1 MANKSRPKQARAPYR
16 KYVAG
21 EGFSKVMLSRKSY
34 KDQKKANNSY
44 GTSKDLDDDGEEENE
59 IKYHIIKDASG
70 KTYYMYDTSNSND
83 HLEKTPEIP
92 ADIICKEEYGDKGDT
107 LIIRQKPIMKM
118 KLPWEI
124 QNLILKYTE
133 EIDIDY
139 LVVCKVWYVMCLPL
153 LYAKPELNSKNF
165 NKFITSIIVDRKKVF
180 GQYIK
185 ELDLSTI
192 LQSGR
197 NSYVSKLLRRCSS
210 SLERFTAPQ
219 TSFGYAPLISLK
231 SCHQLRYL
239 DLGLVSETVK
249 LKDLFAAIKN
259 FKYLTHL
266 AFPRSSVD
274 CEGFREFVWPQNL
287 LYLKLSGGITNEF
300 VIDTMW
306 PHTIKILEYSF
317 CPKINENAIYTMLS
331 QIGDNLTHLYFH
343 YPMPALRDNSLDFI
357 FRYCTHLVTVQ
368 LMVDYTS
375 KWAFSDEMLI
385 PIFDFK
391 RPLRTIF
398 LESSGTLGMASK
410 IHPDDFTIAL
420 LEHRLPSL
428 KYIRLSPRLGWDIKS
443 EDVSDLVN
451 ALEEQD
457 GSLYVGNP

>member
-1 MANKSRPKQARAPYR
+1 MANKSRPKQTKAPYR

-21 EGFSKVMLSRKSY
+21 EGFSKVMLSKKTHKDRKRE
-34 KDQKKANNSY
+34 
-44 GTSKDLDDDGEEENE
+44 DLLNDTFSDNDDDNNDEEM
-59 IKYHIIKDASG
+59 KYHIIKDASG
-70 KTYYMYDTSNSND
+70 KTYYMYDTGQETD
-83 HLEKTPEIP
+83 HLEKTPEI
-92 ADIICKEEYGDKGDT
+92 DT
-107 LIIRQKPIMKM
+107 NIEKSNDFDMMIRHGSIKM

-124 QNLILKYTE
+124 QSLIIKYLDKIE
-133 EIDIDY
+133 VDHLI
-139 LVVCKVWYVMCLPL
+139 VCKAWLMMCLPI

-165 NKFITSIIVDRKKVF
+165 NKFITEVIVDRKKIF
-180 GQYIK
+180 GHYIK

-197 NSYVSKLLRRCSS
+197 NSYVSKLLRRCSNN
-210 SLERFTAPQ
+210 LEKFTAPQ

-249 LKDLFAAIKN
+249 LKELFAAIKN

-300 VIDTMW
+300 VIDTNW
-306 PHTIKILEYSF
+306 PSTIKILEYSF

-385 PIFDFK
+385 PIFDFR
-391 RPLRTIF
+391 RPLKTIF
-398 LESSGTLGMASK
+398 LESSGSLGMATK

-420 LEHRLPSL
+420 LEHRLPCL
-428 KYIRLSPRLGWDIKS
+428 KNIRLSPRLSWDMDS

-457 GSLYVGNP
+457 GGLYVGRL

>member
-1 MANKSRPKQARAPYR
+1 MANKSRPKQVKAPYR

-21 EGFSKVMLSRKSY
+21 EGFSKVMLSKKTY
-34 KDQKKANNSY
+34 KDRKK
-44 GTSKDLDDDGEEENE
+44 GDLLNAELSDNDEEEM
-59 IKYHIIKDASG
+59 KYHIIKDASG
-70 KTYYMYDTSNSND
+70 KTYYMYDTSNDID
-83 HLEKTPEIP
+83 HLEKTPETHTI
-92 ADIICKEEYGDKGDT
+92 DT
-107 LIIRQKPIMKM
+107 NVSKSNDDDNNIDHFGIMIRQVPTRM

-124 QNLILKYTE
+124 QNLVIKYVDK
-133 EIDIDY
+133 IDVDHLI
-139 LVVCKVWYVMCLPL
+139 VCKAWLTMCLPL
-153 LYAKPELNSKNF
+153 LYEKPELNSKNF
-165 NKFITSIIVDRKKVF
+165 NKFITEVIIDRKKLF
-180 GQYIK
+180 GHYIK

-197 NSYVSKLLRRCSS
+197 NSYVSKLLRRCSNN
-210 SLERFTAPQ
+210 LERFTAPQ

-249 LKDLFAAIKN
+249 LKELFAAIKN

-300 VIDTMW
+300 VIDTNW
-306 PHTIKILEYSF
+306 PSTIKILEYSF

-357 FRYCTHLVTVQ
+357 FRYCTHLITVQ

-391 RPLRTIF
+391 RPLKTIF
-398 LESSGTLGMASK
+398 LESSGSLGMATK

-420 LEHRLPSL
+420 LEHRLPCL
-428 KYIRLSPRLGWDIKS
+428 KNIRLSPRLGWDIDS

-457 GSLYVGNP
+457 GGLYVGSP

>member
-1 MANKSRPKQARAPYR
+1 MANKSRPKQTKAPYR

-21 EGFSKVMLSRKSY
+21 EGFSKVMLSKKTHKDRKRE
-34 KDQKKANNSY
+34 
-44 GTSKDLDDDGEEENE
+44 DLLNDTFSDNDDDNNDEEM
-59 IKYHIIKDASG
+59 KYHIIKDASG
-70 KTYYMYDTSNSND
+70 KTYYMYDTGQETD
-83 HLEKTPEIP
+83 HLEKTPEI
-92 ADIICKEEYGDKGDT
+92 DT
-107 LIIRQKPIMKM
+107 NIEKSNDFDMMIRHGSIKM

-124 QNLILKYTE
+124 QSLIIKYLDKIE
-133 EIDIDY
+133 VDHLI
-139 LVVCKVWYVMCLPL
+139 VCKAWLMMCLPI

-165 NKFITSIIVDRKKVF
+165 NKFITEVIVDRKKIF
-180 GQYIK
+180 GHYIK

-197 NSYVSKLLRRCSS
+197 NSYVSKLLRRCSNN
-210 SLERFTAPQ
+210 LEKFTAPQ

-249 LKDLFAAIKN
+249 LKELFAAIKN

-300 VIDTMW
+300 VIDTNW
-306 PHTIKILEYSF
+306 PSTIKILEYSF

-357 FRYCTHLVTVQ
+357 FRYCTHLITVQ

-385 PIFDFK
+385 PIFDFR
-391 RPLRTIF
+391 RPLKTIF
-398 LESSGTLGMASK
+398 LESSGSLGMATK

-420 LEHRLPSL
+420 LEHRLPCL
-428 KYIRLSPRLGWDIKS
+428 KNIRLSPRLSWDMDS

-457 GSLYVGNP
+457 GGLYVGRL

>member
-1 MANKSRPKQARAPYR
+1 MANKSRPKQTKAPYR

-21 EGFSKVMLSRKSY
+21 EGFSKVMLSKKTHKDRKRE
-34 KDQKKANNSY
+34 
-44 GTSKDLDDDGEEENE
+44 DLLNDTFSDNDDDNDNEEEM
-59 IKYHIIKDASG
+59 KYHIIKDASG
-70 KTYYMYDTSNSND
+70 KTYYMYDTSQETD
-83 HLEKTPEIP
+83 HLEKTPEIDTNIEKSNDF
-92 ADIICKEEYGDKGDT
+92 DIM
-107 LIIRQKPIMKM
+107 IRHGPTKM

-124 QNLILKYTE
+124 QSLIIKYLDKIE
-133 EIDIDY
+133 VDHLI
-139 LVVCKVWYVMCLPL
+139 VCKVWLMMCLPI

-165 NKFITSIIVDRKKVF
+165 NKFITEVIVDRKKIF

-197 NSYVSKLLRRCSS
+197 NSYVSKLLRRCSNN
-210 SLERFTAPQ
+210 LEKFTAPQ

-249 LKDLFAAIKN
+249 LKELFAAIKN
-259 FKYLTHL
+259 FKHLTHL

-274 CEGFREFVWPQNL
+274 CEGFREFVWPQSL

-300 VIDTMW
+300 VIDTNW
-306 PHTIKILEYSF
+306 PSTIKILEYSF
-317 CPKINENAIYTMLS
+317 CSKINENAIYTMLS

-357 FRYCTHLVTVQ
+357 FRYCTHLITVQ

-385 PIFDFK
+385 PIFDFR
-391 RPLRTIF
+391 RPLKTIF
-398 LESSGTLGMASK
+398 LESSGSLGMATK

-420 LEHRLPSL
+420 LEHRLPCL
-428 KYIRLSPRLGWDIKS
+428 KNIRLSPRLGWDMDS

-451 ALEEQD
+451 ALDEQD
-457 GSLYVGNP
+457 GSLYVGRL

>member
-1 MANKSRPKQARAPYR
+1 MANKSRPKQTKAPYR

-21 EGFSKVMLSRKSY
+21 EGFSKVMLSKKTHKDRKREDLLNDTFS
-34 KDQKKANNSY
+34 NN
-44 GTSKDLDDDGEEENE
+44 DDDNNDEEM
-59 IKYHIIKDASG
+59 KYHIIKDASG
-70 KTYYMYDTSNSND
+70 KTYYMYDTGQETD
-83 HLEKTPEIP
+83 HLEKTPEI
-92 ADIICKEEYGDKGDT
+92 DT
-107 LIIRQKPIMKM
+107 NIEKSNDFDMMIRHGSIKM

-124 QNLILKYTE
+124 QSLIIKYLDKIE
-133 EIDIDY
+133 VDHLI
-139 LVVCKVWYVMCLPL
+139 VCKAWLMMCLPI

-165 NKFITSIIVDRKKVF
+165 NKFITEVIVDRKKIF
-180 GQYIK
+180 GHYIK

-197 NSYVSKLLRRCSS
+197 NSYVSKLLRRCSNN
-210 SLERFTAPQ
+210 LEKFTAPQ

-249 LKDLFAAIKN
+249 LKELFAAIKN

-300 VIDTMW
+300 VIDTNW
-306 PHTIKILEYSF
+306 PSTIKILEYSF

-357 FRYCTHLVTVQ
+357 FRYCTHLITVQ

-385 PIFDFK
+385 PIFDFR
-391 RPLRTIF
+391 RPLKTIF
-398 LESSGTLGMASK
+398 LESSGSLGMATK

-420 LEHRLPSL
+420 LEHRLPCL
-428 KYIRLSPRLGWDIKS
+428 KNIRLSPRLSWDMDS

-457 GSLYVGNP
+457 GGLYVGRL

>member
-1 MANKSRPKQARAPYR
+1 MANKSRPKQTKAPYR

-21 EGFSKVMLSRKSY
+21 EGFSKVMLSKKTHKDRKREDLLNDTFS
-34 KDQKKANNSY
+34 NN
-44 GTSKDLDDDGEEENE
+44 DDDNNDEEM
-59 IKYHIIKDASG
+59 KYHIIKDASG
-70 KTYYMYDTSNSND
+70 KTYYMYDTGQETD
-83 HLEKTPEIP
+83 HLEKTPEI
-92 ADIICKEEYGDKGDT
+92 DT
-107 LIIRQKPIMKM
+107 NIEKSNDFDMMIRHGSIKM

-124 QNLILKYTE
+124 QSLIIKYLDKIE
-133 EIDIDY
+133 VDHLI
-139 LVVCKVWYVMCLPL
+139 VCKAWLMMCLPI

-165 NKFITSIIVDRKKVF
+165 NKFITEVIVDRKKIF
-180 GQYIK
+180 GHYIK

-197 NSYVSKLLRRCSS
+197 NSYVSKLLRRCSNN
-210 SLERFTAPQ
+210 LEKFTAPQ

-249 LKDLFAAIKN
+249 LKELFAAIKN

-300 VIDTMW
+300 VIDTNW
-306 PHTIKILEYSF
+306 PSTIKILEYSF

-385 PIFDFK
+385 PIFDFR
-391 RPLRTIF
+391 RPLKTIF
-398 LESSGTLGMASK
+398 LESSGSLGMATK

-420 LEHRLPSL
+420 LEHRLPCL
-428 KYIRLSPRLGWDIKS
+428 KNIRLSPRLGWDMDS

-457 GSLYVGNP
+457 GGLYVGRL

>member
-1 MANKSRPKQARAPYR
+1 MANKSRPKQVKAPYR

-21 EGFSKVMLSRKSY
+21 EGFSKVMLSKKSY
-34 KDQKKANNSY
+34 KEQKKENSNY
-44 GTSKDLDDDGEEENE
+44 SNDKCDDSGENE

-70 KTYYMYDTSNSND
+70 KTYYMYDTSNGND
-83 HLEKTPEIP
+83 HLEKTPEIHT
-92 ADIICKEEYGDKGDT
+92 DTVCKDDYDGKENT
-107 LIIRQKPIMKM
+107 LMIRQNPSKM
-118 KLPWEI
+118 KLPWEV
-124 QNLILKYTE
+124 QSLILQYAD

-139 LVVCKVWYVMCLPL
+139 LVVCKTWYMMCLPL

-165 NKFITSIIVDRKKVF
+165 NNFITSIIVDRKKIF

-210 SLERFTAPQ
+210 SLEKFTAPQ

-249 LKDLFAAIKN
+249 LKELFAAIKN

-306 PHTIKILEYSF
+306 PSTIKILEYSF

-428 KYIRLSPRLGWDIKS
+428 KYIRLSPRLGWDMDS

-457 GSLYVGNP
+457 GSLYVGKP